1 MKRRKFLKSTAMAV
15 AATALPAAVLAKQ
28 ANPVHKF
35 GPNPEVVCE
44 HDFQP
49 WDWHCKKCGISMEL
63 AEEFRNFRDYKND
76 DHVPP
81 LKRIYRME
89 PNPASRT
96 VTVQG
101 LDENYQVVKETIQI

>member
-1 MKRRKFLKSTAMAV
+1 MKRPKVLTSTAMAS
-15 AATALPAAVLAKQ
+15 AAVALPAAVLAK
-28 ANPVHKF
+28 KS
-35 GPNPEVVCE
+35 VCLE
-44 HDFQP
+44 HDYAWP
-49 WDWHCKKCGISMEL
+49 SCICKKCGISMEL